1 MNRDFFSL
9 LSWVGPQILIAATV
23 FFAADS
29 AARYQENRDL
39 RRQSEIWTSYA
50 MSSSLQMTEIAV
62 SVHGSEVLLT
72 GSVGSSDE
80 RVLAERIALA
90 VDGIKRVDNR
100 LEVDGA
106 SSLRPRGKTGQHVFA
121 FVAKNLGRGVMTG
134 KTV

>member
-1 MNRDFFSL
+1 MTRKYLSL

-29 AARYQENRDL
+29 AARYQENQDL
-39 RRQSEIWTSYA
+39 RRQSQISTSYA
-50 MSSSLQMTEIAV
+50 TSEALKRTAIAV
-62 SVHGSEVLLT
+62 SVHGSDVLLT
-72 GSVGSSDE
+72 GEVNNSDE

-100 LEVDGA
+100 LEVAVG
-106 SSLRPRGKTGQHVFA
+106 SSLRPRSRTGQFVFA
-121 FVAKNLGRGVMTG
+121 VAARTKGRGTMTG